1 MARIIHKDTSVVTSE
16 PSEVILEGPEETDFS
31 LTPAAAVHTAKDLL
45 TSAEDASDKQSIID
59 DIGRRLWALKKRL
72 H

>member
-1 MARIIHKDTSVVTSE
+1 MIRIIHKDTSLVTSE
-16 PSEVILEGPEETDFS
+16 PSEVIVEGPEATDFS

-45 TSAEDASDKQSIID
+45 ASAEDASDKQSVMD
-59 DIGRRLWALKKRL
+59 DVGRRLLALKKRL